1 MSATEAKKQL
11 DKILNNEWTSEE
23 NKKAL
28 QKTYDSLY
36 KVVQNDVKFNNDG
49 GWWIFGSTDMGDVG
63 NNFSL
68 IDDSGFKYR
77 IESGGEVTDSA
88 ITSIARDVADGS
100 IFGLRGQI
108 YYKKDGKV
116 YLIQKRESSYGDHYT
131 KLYNKF
137 FG

>member
-1 MSATEAKKQL
+1 MSASEAKKQL
-11 DKILNNEWTSEE
+11 DKILNNEWTSDE

-36 KVVQNDVKFNNDG
+36 KVVTNDVRFNNDG
-49 GWWIFGSTDMGDVG
+49 GWWIFGSTDMDDVG

-68 IDDSGFKYR
+68 IDNSGFKYR
-77 IESGGEVTDSA
+77 IESGGKVTDSA
-88 ITSIARDVADGS
+88 ITSLANDVADGS
-100 IFGLRGQI
+100 IFGVRNQI

-116 YLIQKRESSYGDHYT
+116 YLVQKRDNSYGDHYT

>member
-1 MSATEAKKQL
+1 MSASEAKKQL

-28 QKTYDSLY
+28 QKTYDRLY
-36 KVVQNDVKFNNDG
+36 KVVTNDVRFNNDG
-49 GWWIFGSTDMGDVG
+49 GWWIFGSTDMGEVG
-63 NNFSL
+63 NNFSF

-77 IESGGEVTDSA
+77 IESGGEVTDTA
-88 ITSIARDVADGS
+88 IKSLANDVPNDS
-100 IFGLRGQI
+100 VFGLRGQI
-108 YYKKDGKV
+108 YYKKDGKI
-116 YLIQKRESSYGDHYT
+116 YLIQKRENSYGDHYT